1 MAEERRRI
9 LDLLAEGRINA
20 DQAEELLSALT
31 GALPAPPAPPGPQ
44 QPPAGVRG
52 LQIRIVNDQNGQVVN
67 VTVPIGLVRFAS
79 RMIPADARSRV
90 RDNGIDLEE
99 LIQSFEDPETLTP
112 GTVLLEVTADS
123 KKGGTDTIVIR
134 AV

>member
-79 RMIPADARSRV
+79 RMIPADARNRV

-112 GTVLLEVTADS
+112 GTVLLEVTSDS